1 MIADAPNAR
10 AGTAKHAHWPNGKP
24 LLRSHFIAVALFSR
38 HRIGRAAMADDPI
51 KHVIVLMLENRS
63 FDHIL
68 AGCPK
73 NKKKYTPNGT
83 NEFNGK
89 SYPQGPGAARRVPN
103 DPIHETTDVLVQLK
117 PNGPVLQNGGF
128 VLDYA
133 HNYPDADPSEVM
145 KYHDYNALP
154 ALHTLAEAFTVCDNW
169 YSSVPGPTWVNRLF
183 VLSGTSLGRVKMPNG
198 IMNLNL
204 HWYDQPTI
212 FDRLN
217 EKNVDWRV
225 YFGDTPLSFLFVHQC
240 SPENAARHHHMMAF
254 YKDAAGY
261 RPDATADSGKF
272 PPFTFIEPAYL
283 QPGANDAHPPHDIIE
298 SDVLV
303 ANVYNAIRANQALW
317 QSTLLIVLFD
327 EHGGFYDHVSPP
339 AATPPDHHNEEYGFD
354 RYGVRVPALLVSPYV
369 GNGLF
374 SDLLD
379 HTSLLKYLQDKWGLG
394 DLGGRTAKAGTF
406 KAALQSDKPPRSD
419 APARIASSSVS
430 AGPAI
435 PSDGALNEHQSA
447 IVAMSHNLESMT
459 DEDPSV
465 VAARSRHVLTG
476 PQSQID
482 AAVDRVDS
490 FLAQQKKKLLR

>member
-1 MIADAPNAR
+1 MAAD
-10 AGTAKHAHWPNGKP
+10 
-24 LLRSHFIAVALFSR
+24 L
-38 HRIGRAAMADDPI
+38 I

-73 NKKKYTPNGT
+73 LQQKYTPSGINKL
-83 NEFNGK
+83 NGK
-89 SYPQGPGAARRVPN
+89 SYRQTPGAARRVQD
-103 DPIHETTDVLVQLK
+103 DPIHETPDVLVQLK
-117 PNGPVLQNGGF
+117 GNGGVAQNGGF

-133 HNYPDADPSEVM
+133 QSYPMLTDPSEVM
-145 KYHDYNALP
+145 KYHDQGALP
-154 ALHTLAEAFTVCDNW
+154 AIHALAGAFTVCDSW
-169 YSSVPGPTWVNRLF
+169 HSSVPGPTWVNRLF
-183 VLSGTSLGRVKMPNG
+183 VLSGTSLGRVRMPNG

-217 EKNVDWRV
+217 EKSVDWRV
-225 YFGDTPLSFLFVHQC
+225 YFGDAPLSFLFVHQW

-254 YKDAAGY
+254 FQDAAG
-261 RPDATADSGKF
+261 AADKF
-272 PPFTFIEPAYL
+272 PPFAFIEPAYL

-303 ANVYNAIRANQALW
+303 ANVYNAIRANDALW
-317 QSTLLIVLFD
+317 QSTLLLVLFD

-339 AATPPDHHNEEYGFD
+339 AAIAPDHHNEEYTFD
-354 RYGVRVPALLVSPYV
+354 RYGARVPALLISPYV

-394 DLGGRTAKAGTF
+394 DLGARTANANTF
-406 KAALQSDKPPRSD
+406 KSALQLDQAPRAD
-419 APARIASSSVS
+419 APARVTVS
-430 AGPAI
+430 TVSTGAATVQV
-435 PSDGALNEHQSA
+435 DALNEHQSA

-459 DEDPSV
+459 DEDPNV

-490 FLAQQKKKLLR
+490 FLAQQKQKLLG

>member
-1 MIADAPNAR
+1 MAAD
-10 AGTAKHAHWPNGKP
+10 
-24 LLRSHFIAVALFSR
+24 L
-38 HRIGRAAMADDPI
+38 I
-51 KHVIVLMLENRS
+51 KHVIVLILENRS

-73 NKKKYTPNGT
+73 LQQKYAPSGINKL
-83 NEFNGK
+83 NGK
-89 SYPQGPGAARRVPN
+89 SYRQTPGAARRVPD
-103 DPIHETTDVLVQLK
+103 DPIHETPDVLVQLK
-117 PNGPVLQNGGF
+117 GNGGVTQNGGF

-133 HNYPDADPSEVM
+133 QSYPMLTDPSEVM
-145 KYHDYNALP
+145 KYHDQGALP
-154 ALHTLAEAFTVCDNW
+154 AIHALAGAFTVCDSW
-169 YSSVPGPTWVNRLF
+169 HSSVPGPTWVNRLF

-217 EKNVDWRV
+217 EKSVDWRV
-225 YFGDTPLSFLFVHQC
+225 YFGDTPLSFLFVHQW

-254 YKDAAGY
+254 YQDVAGDA
-261 RPDATADSGKF
+261 DKF
-272 PPFTFIEPAYL
+272 PPFAFIEPAYL

-303 ANVYNAIRANQALW
+303 ANVYNAIRANDALW
-317 QSTLLIVLFD
+317 QSTLLLVLFD

-339 AATPPDHHNEEYGFD
+339 AAIAPDYHNEEYTFD
-354 RYGVRVPALLVSPYV
+354 RYGVRVPALLISPYV

-394 DLGGRTAKAGTF
+394 DLGARTANANTF
-406 KAALQSDKPPRSD
+406 KSVLQLDQPARSD
-419 APARIASSSVS
+419 APLRVTVS
-430 AGPAI
+430 TVSTAAATVQV
-435 PSDGALNEHQSA
+435 DALNEHQSA

-459 DEDPSV
+459 DEDANV

-490 FLAQQKKKLLR
+490 FLAQQKKKMQG